1 MPSIYLIIKHRNG
14 LTSVVNTGTIAAE
27 RIVYRSLTQPFPDQF
42 RVEHI
47 IWGHEIDYKTLKFSA
62 SCDKDDIPDANRES
76 NWVDLDVPEENV
88 QVPVPEQ
95 MKLDIE

>member
-62 SCDKDDIPDANRES
+62 KCDKDDISDENSES
-76 NWVDLDVPEENV
+76 NGVNLMHDGKVV